1 MTPEDTVIGHL
12 DLRGSAE
19 GVLISA
25 MRAGMARFAG
35 QLNNAFETD
44 AELLDIG
51 GAELIALTVD
61 TLTTGAELAQAPTP
75 YEKGWLTTTVSMSDL
90 AAVGARPVA
99 VLLSCC
105 LPNGHWTE
113 RDAREFGSGASD
125 AARAH
130 GGYIVGGD
138 TNWAGEESFTSCALG
153 LVPRDGVIGR
163 RGAAPGHALYTTGPI
178 GGGNATGFRNTVL
191 GSAGAPRW
199 LPSARCA
206 AAAPLRAF
214 AQACID
220 TSDGLLSAAMM
231 MADVNQVGVE
241 IHDDAAIYESSARD
255 LADSAG
261 LPRWLLA
268 VGEWGEYELLY
279 SVRAGDDE
287 RDCRNAL
294 AERGIPAVRVGSVTA
309 GRNVVLCGADGGRR
323 DGYELIRR
331 LRAVPAGDGLLSALH
346 DLVGEGS

>member
-1 MTPEDTVIGHL
+1 
-12 DLRGSAE
+12 
-19 GVLISA
+19 
-25 MRAGMARFAG
+25 MARFAG

-51 GAELIALTVD
+51 GAELMALTVD
-61 TLTTGAELAQAPTP
+61 TLTQGAELAQAPTP

-105 LPNGHWTE
+105 LPRGHWTE
-113 RDAREFGSGASD
+113 QDAREFGRGASD

-138 TNWAGEESFTSCALG
+138 TNWAGEESFTSAALG

-163 RGAAPGHALYTTGPI
+163 RGAAPGHALYTTGPV
-178 GGGNATGFRNTVL
+178 GAGNATGFRNTVL

-199 LPSARCA
+199 LPAARCA
-206 AAAPLRAF
+206 AAAPLREYT
-214 AQACID
+214 QACID

-231 MADVNQVGVE
+231 LAEINQVGVE
-241 IHDDAAIYESSARD
+241 IHDNAGIYEPAARD
-255 LADSAG
+255 LADASG

-268 VGEWGEYELLY
+268 AGEWGEYELLY

-287 RDCRNAL
+287 RACRDAL
-294 AERGIPAVRVGSVTA
+294 ADRGMPAVRVGSVTA
-309 GRNVVLCGADGGRR
+309 GRNVVLRGADGGRR
-323 DGYELIRR
+323 DAYGLMRR
-331 LRAVPAGDGLLSALH
+331 LRTVPVDDGLPAALH
-346 DLVGEGS
+346 ELAGEGAEDFRG